1 MEKLNCSG
9 CTNLT
14 SLPKNLPIDLKIINL
29 YKCIN
34 LIQTAYLVDQLTYL
48 EKRNR
53 DNSLSK
59 IIWPEHFERASRIE
73 KVKSNLS
80 DAYKVHYEND
90 WRLKDTD
97 PRTGS
102 EVHFPVMYLFHIF
115 MSESLISR
123 GGIEKIVNFLLPISE
138 MIKSNP
144 TILKNLHEI
153 ASSHSEACINQ
164 PVAGMSELALVVNIF
179 SQGDIISSLES
190 VRALRALYIV
200 REEVAKIIGD
210 NKGVEAELANAMY
223 REVYHELKADG
234 SLTQDWYGVP
244 DGVAY
249 ETCIT
254 SFLKKETIRD
264 ITSMVKKNALDT
276 SLEDIASFIC
286 ESHLQESWAKIVLP
300 KEEFDK
306 INASLVDANKKF
318 EADEIT
324 VTDVDQVKQETL
336 PILLK
341 ASRDLTFKAIEQEK
355 DKLHKKR
362 KRSDDSNEE
371 LPNNKRGKLE
381 EHQPNTSTSS
391 HTGKTLDTEEKM
403 EL

>member
-1 MEKLNCSG
+1 M
-9 CTNLT
+9 
-14 SLPKNLPIDLKIINL
+14 
-29 YKCIN
+29 
-34 LIQTAYLVDQLTYL
+34 
-48 EKRNR
+48 
-53 DNSLSK
+53 
-59 IIWPEHFERASRIE
+59 
-73 KVKSNLS
+73 
-80 DAYKVHYEND
+80 
-90 WRLKDTD
+90 
-97 PRTGS
+97 
-102 EVHFPVMYLFHIF
+102 
-115 MSESLISR
+115 SR

-210 NKGVEAELANAMY
+210 NKGVEVELANAMY

-234 SLTQDWYGVP
+234 SLTQDWCGVP

-286 ESHLQESWAKIVLP
+286 ESYLQESWAKIVLP
-300 KEEFDK
+300 REEFEK
-306 INASLVDANKKF
+306 INETLVDANKKF
-318 EADEIT
+318 EDDKIT
-324 VTDVDQVKQETL
+324 VTDVYQVRQETL
-336 PILLK
+336 PVLLK
-341 ASRDLTFKAIEQEK
+341 ASRELTFKTLEREK
-355 DKLHKKR
+355 TKLHKTR
-362 KRSDDSNEE
+362 DSLESESIE
-371 LPNNKRGKLE
+371 LPDSKKE
-381 EHQPNTSTSS
+381 ESEKQQPNTSTSS
-391 HTGKTLDTEEKM
+391 HKGQSLDINQM